1 MDREAAASNRP
12 GKLGAEAT
20 RKEGRVRQRP
30 GGGDCEAAGGA
41 GAEPPDTGGARQGS
55 AQRWR
60 GAAPSAA
67 RHPPMHDPRP
77 EARPAQPSPRRYPR
91 RVRWPRTR
99 TEMREAGRAS
109 RGDRRAATSLRR
121 TTNEADSARYLRAC
135 GVPTDGERRRPPS
148 PRRYPA
154 ARAAVGCC
162 SLRGLLFV
170 TREHAD
176 HWARQVLRVR
186 GWWRGGWTSAITSS
200 RESKDSYS
208 SAAGCGCGCIAWL
221 GLKFFSIECHWP
233 PG

>member
-1 MDREAAASNRP
+1 MSRSAASNRP

-55 AQRWR
+55 AQWRR

-109 RGDRRAATSLRR
+109 RGDRRAATGLRR
-121 TTNEADSARYLRAC
+121 TTNEADSARYRGRAECPMMAKDAGRLPAPLPCGAC
-135 GVPTDGERRRPPS
+135 GRRSCGRVYVVTGVAVTWQVLTAPSVGVARVGASAGPPF
-148 PRRYPA
+148 PA
-154 ARAAVGCC
+154 AI
-162 SLRGLLFV
+162 LR
-170 TREHAD
+170 
-176 HWARQVLRVR
+176 
-186 GWWRGGWTSAITSS
+186 RGGPACM
-200 RESKDSYS
+200 RK
-208 SAAGCGCGCIAWL
+208 
-221 GLKFFSIECHWP
+221 HNP
-233 PG
+233 